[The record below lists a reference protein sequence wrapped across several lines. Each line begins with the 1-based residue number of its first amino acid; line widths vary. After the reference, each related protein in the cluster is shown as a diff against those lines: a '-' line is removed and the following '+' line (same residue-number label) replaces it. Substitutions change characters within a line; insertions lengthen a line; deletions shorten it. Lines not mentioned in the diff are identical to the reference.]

1 MSTKTLTTRPLA
13 VTLNVTEDFLE
24 GILVTAYEGGIGY
37 WFRGLDHKQSE
48 QGYSWIAGYDHEDAF
63 TESGLPSGCGQI
75 ALDDWIEAGNGSEF
89 VTVLDAD
96 VVMLGIERLLSGQ
109 ASVNDSILGYI
120 LTDVLANAAD
130 PTDGGGMI
138 DSSAADCIVQAG
150 IFGEVVYG

>member
-1 MSTKTLTTRPLA
+1 MNATTRPLTITVK
-13 VTLNVTEDFLE
+13 VTDDFLE
-24 GILVTAYEGGIGY
+24 GVLVTAYEGGIGY
-37 WFRGLDHKQSE
+37 WFRGLDQKQSE

-63 TESGLPSGCGQI
+63 IESGLPGGCGAV
-75 ALDDWIEAGNGSEF
+75 ALDEWIEAGNGTEF
-89 VTVLDAD
+89 VTVLDAE
-96 VVMLGIERLLSGQ
+96 VVMLGITRLLSGEAQ
-109 ASVNDSILGYI
+109 VNDTYLGYI